1 MQSNQQAIKS
11 SYQSAKEKLSSGGTG
26 SRGRVGHHIE
36 GEQHKSHASHRHKGG
51 SNRRAEDQ
59 ATQHRLCQECSHPAQ
74 GNANSTRKFHVEEA
88 PAQHDDA
95 RKDPPS
101 QSMDVL
107 AEMVWWRNAYPGKE

>member
-59 ATQHRLCQECSHPAQ
+59 ATQHHLLQECSHPAQ
-74 GNANSTRKFHVEEA
+74 GNADSTREFHIEKA

-95 RKDPPS
+95 WKDPAS

-107 AEMVWWRNAYPGKE
+107 TEMVGRRDPYPGEE